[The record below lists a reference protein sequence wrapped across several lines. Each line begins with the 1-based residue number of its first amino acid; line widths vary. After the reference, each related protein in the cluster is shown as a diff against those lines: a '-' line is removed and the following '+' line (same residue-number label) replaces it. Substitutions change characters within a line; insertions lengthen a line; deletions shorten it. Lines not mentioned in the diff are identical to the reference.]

1 MDWIHDEHQKHP
13 FLTDIGE
20 AGVAAAGILATGG
33 IADLAMGAAGA
44 AGNAVTGAVGD
55 AVEEGVSSLASRAGN
70 TLRQG
75 VSSLERGAMRR
86 AAGNAA
92 LRRAGQ
98 AADIEVPSL
107 AERAGDL
114 ALSAG
119 RKVTQ
124 AGSYVLE
131 NAPSRKAMVEQV
143 TSEGITSG
151 MKDEQTAEEADDTPA
166 PAPAPYHPSQAD
178 LYSANYNAL
187 YGSSGDGHTP
197 WG

>member
-1 MDWIHDEHQKHP
+1 
-13 FLTDIGE
+13 
-20 AGVAAAGILATGG
+20 
-33 IADLAMGAAGA
+33 MGAAGA

-70 TLRQG
+70 TLREG
-75 VSSLERGAMRR
+75 ASSLERGAMRR

-98 AADIEVPSL
+98 EADIEAPSL

-119 RKVTQ
+119 RKAKQ

-143 TSEGITSG
+143 TSEGITEG
-151 MKDEQTAEEADDTPA
+151 MKDEQAAEEADNTPA
-166 PAPAPYHPSQAD
+166 PAPAPYQIGRAHV
-178 LYSANYNAL
+178 
-187 YGSSGDGHTP
+187 
-197 WG
+197 